1 SGTTPSLTLS
11 ETHLTATTL
20 DDNIAGSAPDALLT
34 TTSADFS
41 RAFSS
46 VQGAD
51 GATISYALTITGGN
65 GAASGL
71 IDSHTG

>member
-1 SGTTPSLTLS
+1 
-11 ETHLTATTL
+11 
-20 DDNIAGSAPDALLT
+20 NIAGSAPDALLT

-71 IDSHTG
+71 IDSHTGCADVLVLNGNAI